1 MANRGR
7 PRLPVENRL
16 SENVRIMLT
25 QEQFAGFERVAELEG
40 RSMSSIAREVIA
52 NYLEEK
58 NAQV

>member
-25 QEQFAGFERVAELEG
+25 PEQFAVFERVSELEG
-40 RSMSSIAREVIA
+40 RSMSSIAREIIV
-52 NYLEEK
+52 NYLEEE
-58 NAQV
+58 NA